1 MPGMNWRCHEPRHAY
16 SPAFRTK
23 LQQTHTERSKVPKAT
38 KRPTVRDLEW
48 AAGFLEGEGNFRGAS
63 KGEGT
68 ARVRCSQCN
77 REPMDR
83 LVALFGGSLTHIKKR
98 TPNRQ
103 DVWQW
108 QLSGARARGVM
119 LTLYTLMSTKRKEQ
133 IAGALPGRPIRAT

>member
-1 MPGMNWRCHEPRHAY
+1 MPGINHRSHEPRHAY
-16 SPAFRTK
+16 SATFRAR
-23 LQQTHTERSKVPKAT
+23 LQQTRTKRSKVPHAT
-38 KRPTVRDLEW
+38 KPSTTRDLEW
-48 AAGFLEGEGNFRGAS
+48 AAGFLEGEGNFRGAD

-83 LVALFGGSLTHIKKR
+83 LVALFGGSMGYVERRSPRH
-98 TPNRQ
+98 Q

-119 LTLYTLMSTKRKEQ
+119 MTLYPLMSERRKAQ
-133 IAGALPGRPIRAT
+133 IAGALPGRPFRAY